1 MSALL
6 TETNTPEVEA
16 AVLAAAELALR
27 NGLCGGFG
35 ADFEHGQWWVTC
47 LECGRQWSV
56 VDCDPGD
63 FDFEEVSEGDGY
75 CNDTED

>member
-16 AVLAAAELALR
+16 EVLAAAGALMPHD
-27 NGLCGGFG
+27 LG

-47 LECGRQWSV
+47 LDCGRQWSV
-56 VDCDPGD
+56 VDCTPGTL
-63 FDFEEVSEGDGY
+63 DFEEVTEGDGY
-75 CNDTED
+75 CDGEGDEAGS